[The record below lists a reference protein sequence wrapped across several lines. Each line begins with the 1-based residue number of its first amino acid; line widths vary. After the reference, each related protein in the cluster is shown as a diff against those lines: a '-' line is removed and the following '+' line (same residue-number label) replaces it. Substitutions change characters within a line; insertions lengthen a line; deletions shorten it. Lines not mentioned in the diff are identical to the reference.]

1 MEKMT
6 IISRRRRRLRWIGFI
21 ALAAIL
27 LPNVRLTAK
36 QKKRTQTAHRTSVQ
50 RRRRQSRHYR
60 HYLHVR
66 IQPARV
72 REIQEALEKAGFFHD
87 KPDGIWG
94 PTTRDAMKQFQK
106 QHGFSPTGLP
116 EAKPLML
123 LGLGPH
129 PLPPG
134 LLPSPQV
141 EAGAEAGSED
151 GTETSSAS
159 ASPPAKKPTSSN

>member
-6 IISRRRRRLRWIGFI
+6 IATRRRIRWTVFI
-21 ALAAIL
+21 ALAAFL
-27 LPNVRLTAK
+27 MPNIRLTAK
-36 QKKRTQTAHRTSVQ
+36 QKKRPHAARPTHV
-50 RRRRQSRHYR
+50 RRRRRRSMHSR

-72 REIQEALEKAGFFHD
+72 RDIQEALESAGFFHD
-87 KPDGIWG
+87 KPDGLWG

-106 QHGFSPTGLP
+106 QHGFPPTGLP

-134 LLPSPQV
+134 LLPSPPA
-141 EAGAEAGSED
+141 EAATEAGSDD

-159 ASPPAKKPTSSN
+159 ASPTVKKPTSSN

>member
-6 IISRRRRRLRWIGFI
+6 IATRRRLRWIGFI
-21 ALAAIL
+21 ALAAFL
-27 LPNVRLTAK
+27 MPNVRLTAK
-36 QKKRTQTAHRTSVQ
+36 QKKRPHAARPTHVS
-50 RRRRQSRHYR
+50 RRRRSMHSR

-87 KPDGIWG
+87 EPDGIWG

-106 QHGFSPTGLP
+106 QNGFSPTGLP

-134 LLPSPQV
+134 LLPSPP
-141 EAGAEAGSED
+141 AEADTESARED
-151 GTETSSAS
+151 GTEARSVS
-159 ASPPAKKPTSSN
+159 ASPPVNKPTSSN

>member
-1 MEKMT
+1 MH
-6 IISRRRRRLRWIGFI
+6 S
-21 ALAAIL
+21 
-27 LPNVRLTAK
+27 
-36 QKKRTQTAHRTSVQ
+36 
-50 RRRRQSRHYR
+50 R

-106 QHGFSPTGLP
+106 QNGFSPTGLP

-134 LLPSPQV
+134 LLPSPPV
-141 EAGAEAGSED
+141 EAGTEAGSGD

-159 ASPPAKKPTSSN
+159 ASLPVKKPASSN